1 MDPAIEELDRRYA
14 DSRGELAIL
23 LDHRDPP
30 AEVVELVEFAAA
42 GDVRGGHVHDRCRE
56 VVYVAAGA
64 LDVELLHPDGQ
75 VQRER
80 VAAGVRIRIPPG
92 IGHRFTAREPS
103 RLVCLLSGGDPAQDR
118 RAVPAEAWSAAP

>member
-1 MDPAIEELDRRYA
+1 MELAIEELDRRYS
-14 DSRGELAIL
+14 DTRGELAVV

-42 GDVRGGHVHDRCRE
+42 GDVRGEHVHDQCRE
-56 VVYVAAGA
+56 VVYVAAGT
-64 LDVELLHPDGQ
+64 LHLELLHPDGG

-80 VAAGVRIRIPPG
+80 VAAGTRVRIPPG
-92 IGHRFTAREPS
+92 IGHRFTACEPS

-118 RAVPAEAWSAAP
+118 RAVAPQAWSAAP